1 MSYLQEAERLMRDP
15 EVLSILDG
23 CSQFKY
29 SHVQW
34 KKRSPRECEEAKTEW
49 FHRTVSTI
57 LPLSPRLDAV
67 LNDPR
72 VQQSLETLSSLCYTF
87 AQKKDEQKKLAV
99 FRATVETIL
108 VAAVDCPTVQ
118 AVRVGLDE
126 LVPAGTPMLS
136 VVPQARAGTVR
147 PRDTILVS
155 DREFQMLQRF
165 LSARPRKAP
174 RSQE

>member
-1 MSYLQEAERLMRDP
+1 MRDP

-34 KKRSPRECEEAKTEW
+34 KKRSPRECEEAKTDW

-57 LPLSPRLDAV
+57 LPHSPMLDVVLS
-67 LNDPR
+67 DPR
-72 VQQSLETLSSLCYTF
+72 VQQSLETLSSHCYKF

-108 VAAVDCPTVQ
+108 VVAGEGPTVQ

-136 VVPQARAGTVR
+136 IVPQALAGTVR
-147 PRDTILVS
+147 PRDRVLVS
-155 DREFQMLQRF
+155 DEQFRLLTQSLE
-165 LSARPRKAP
+165 ARPRKAP
-174 RSQE
+174 RSHE